1 MAGARA
7 YGESPFK
14 LFHVVSAC
22 QWGAA
27 RRPPGRPVTPGS
39 TRRGDRYDAPV
50 GLPVSAIDLANATA
64 LIDAASAITVLTGAG
79 ISTDSGIPDFRGP
92 NGLWRRDPEA
102 EKASDISHYV
112 RSPEIRARNWAR
124 RVAGELWADRE
135 PNPGHRALVRLE
147 ERRKLLLLVTQNVDG
162 LHQKAGSNPEHV
174 VEIHGNTHRAMCLDC
189 EWRDHIDVVLD
200 RVRAGDS
207 DPRCTV
213 CGGLLKSA
221 TISFGQSLVA
231 DDLDRAQ
238 RAAEACD
245 LFLAVGTSLAVYPI
259 AHTVGLAL
267 RNGARLVI
275 VNAEPTPYDGDAD
288 VVLHASIS
296 EVLPQIVG

>member
-162 LHQKAGSNPEHV
+162 LHHAAGSRKV
-174 VEIHGNTHRAMCLDC
+174 IALHGDLWTLRCVDC
-189 EWRDHIDVVLD
+189 GAERHD
-200 RVRAGDS
+200 RVTPLPVLP
-207 DPRCTV
+207 PRCR
-213 CGGLLKSA
+213 CGGLERPGVVW
-221 TISFGQSLVA
+221 FGESLPEGS
-231 DDLDRAQ
+231 LDAAYEAV
-238 RAAEACD
+238 RAAE
-245 LFLAVGTSLAVYPI
+245 LVLVVGTSGVVWPA
-259 AHTVGLAL
+259 AGLAEAAL
-267 RNGARLVI
+267 RDAKPVI
-275 VNAEPTPYDGDAD
+275 VVDPNPEAWEGRALLVRGPAG
-288 VVLHASIS
+288 
-296 EVLPQIVG
+296 EVLPKLVG